1 MFMGRSGTSAGRL
14 SHDLNISFQLLFED
28 KERGM
33 FTRGGWMAKP
43 KSVQTKTTKEVL
55 LSL

>member
-14 SHDLNISFQLLFED
+14 SHDLNISFLLLFED

-33 FTRGGWMAKP
+33 FTREGWLAKP